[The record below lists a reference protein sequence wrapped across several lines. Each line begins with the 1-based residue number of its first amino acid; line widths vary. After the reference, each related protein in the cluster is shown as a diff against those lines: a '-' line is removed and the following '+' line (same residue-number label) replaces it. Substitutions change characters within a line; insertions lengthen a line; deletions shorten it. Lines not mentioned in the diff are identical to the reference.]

1 MPFGRAR
8 VNPRARRSR
17 GSDGRRHQLGVLVRA
32 VAILLRV
39 RRLPILFAL
48 LALLAAGCGGSGSK
62 TSGQSH
68 TVLQVSKAF
77 YDAGLPF
84 TSEVVS
90 NRYVNGGQQVFLPLK
105 LNSSELRY
113 NVLAELSTTNTTN
126 HTGLVVWVF
135 DTDKHAQ
142 AALKVVP
149 LSQWGGGALKITRAQ
164 RGNVII
170 VGGGFTGANKAPLDK
185 ALSALK

>member
-1 MPFGRAR
+1 
-8 VNPRARRSR
+8 
-17 GSDGRRHQLGVLVRA
+17 
-32 VAILLRV
+32 V
-39 RRLPILFAL
+39 RRLLVLFAV
-48 LALLAAGCGGSGSK
+48 LALLAAGCGGGGSK

-68 TVLQVSKAF
+68 SVLQVSKAF
-77 YDAGLPF
+77 YDAGLAF

-105 LNSSELRY
+105 LNSSDLRY

-142 AALKVVP
+142 AALEVVP

-170 VGGGFTGANKAPLDK
+170 VGGGFVGANKAPLDK